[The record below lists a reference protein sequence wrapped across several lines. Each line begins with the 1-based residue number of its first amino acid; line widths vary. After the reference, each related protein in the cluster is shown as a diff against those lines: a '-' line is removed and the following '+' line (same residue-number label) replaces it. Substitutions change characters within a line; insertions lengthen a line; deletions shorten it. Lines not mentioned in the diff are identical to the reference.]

1 MFDKFYIFSSFSDH
15 LCHGG
20 RRCRDPL
27 LVARV
32 PPLAHCKVTFCLDI
46 AVVAAAVVVVVVVA
60 VVVVVVVV
68 AVVIVVFVVILFCYV
83 VSAVN
88 ICQSDQFTPEVQK
101 SKFK

>member
-1 MFDKFYIFSSFSDH
+1 MKSVWIFDKFYILSSFSDH

-32 PPLAHCKVTFCLDI
+32 SPLAHCKVTFCLDI
-46 AVVAAAVVVVVVVA
+46 VVVAALVVVVGGGGGGCVGVVP

-68 AVVIVVFVVILFCYV
+68 IVVVILFCFV
-83 VSAVN
+83 
-88 ICQSDQFTPEVQK
+88 TL
-101 SKFK
+101 

>member
-1 MFDKFYIFSSFSDH
+1 MFDKFYIFSSFSSFSDH
-15 LCHGG
+15 ICHGG

-60 VVVVVVVV
+60 VVVVVV
-68 AVVIVVFVVILFCYV
+68 IVVFVVILFCYV

>member
-1 MFDKFYIFSSFSDH
+1 MFDKFYISSSFSDH

-60 VVVVVVVV
+60 VVVVVV
-68 AVVIVVFVVILFCYV
+68 IVVFVVILFCYV

-88 ICQSDQFTPEVQK
+88 ICQSDQFTPKVQK
-101 SKFK
+101 SKLK

>member
-1 MFDKFYIFSSFSDH
+1 MFDKFYTFSSFSDH

-60 VVVVVVVV
+60 VVVVVV
-68 AVVIVVFVVILFCYV
+68 IVVFVVILFCYV

>member
-60 VVVVVVVV
+60 VVVVVV
-68 AVVIVVFVVILFCYV
+68 IVVFVVILFCYV